1 MSGTYS
7 GGQSAGSDASDEEP
21 IVDELVITDREELV
35 EEDFAGDDEIVDDA
49 DRLDDSRIDVARGDG
64 PVIDD

>member
-7 GGQSAGSDASDEEP
+7 
-21 IVDELVITDREELV
+21 VITDREELV
-35 EEDFAGDDEIVDDA
+35 EEDFAGEDEIIDDA

-64 PVIDD
+64 PVLDD